1 MVHTLCMEQLYQ
13 VFNRAPY
20 SKGCIYRHIQTLIRM
35 AEDQQSPI
43 AGPGLVPLYT
53 VSKQT
58 NKGCSMLHTVY
69 SWTSPNIAYNRL

>member
-1 MVHTLCMEQLYQ
+1 MFRWYYWLLISFKSTPQ

-43 AGPGLVPLYT
+43 AGPGLVSLYT
-53 VSKQT
+53 VSKTDEQEVFSAT
-58 NKGCSMLHTVY
+58 HCIFLD
-69 SWTSPNIAYNRL
+69 